1 MASTDVPVPS
11 HIPVLTKEVMEALQ
25 VHAAG
30 SYIDCTIGL
39 GGHAEAILANILP
52 GGKLLGIDADP
63 EILNITREKLSTYG
77 QAITLI
83 NDNFSN
89 LEAICCNN
97 NFQPVD
103 GILFDLGVSSWQLNS
118 AQRGFS
124 FKYEAPLDMRF
135 TQVQG
140 PTAAEIVNT
149 YSEQELVRVIKEY
162 GEERHSRR
170 IASLI
175 IDNRPINTTSEL
187 ARLVRQ
193 AIGYRQGKINPATK
207 TFMALRIAVNH
218 ELENLKIALDQV
230 IKLLRF
236 KGRLVVISYHSL
248 EDRIVKQFMKLE
260 ATDCICPPEAIVCRC
275 GHTASLKLIS
285 KKVIKPSS
293 LEIENNP
300 RSRSGKMRV
309 AERLS
314 QDEK

>member
-1 MASTDVPVPS
+1 MASTAVPVPS
-11 HIPVLTKEVMEALQ
+11 HIPVLIKEVIEGLQ
-25 VHAAG
+25 VHVAG
-30 SYIDCTIGL
+30 SYIDCTVGL
-39 GGHAEAILANILP
+39 GGHTEAILENILP

-63 EILNITREKLSTYG
+63 ETLNITRERLSNYG
-77 QAITLI
+77 KAVTLI

-89 LEAICCNN
+89 LEAICCKN

-124 FKYEAPLDMRF
+124 FQNEAPLDMRF
-135 TQVQG
+135 TPGQG
-140 PTAAEIVNT
+140 PTAAEIINT
-149 YSEQELVRVIKEY
+149 CSEQELVRVIKQY
-162 GEERHSRR
+162 GEERHSHR

-175 IDNRPINTTSEL
+175 INNRPINTTSEL

-230 IKLLRF
+230 IKLLRSQ
-236 KGRLVVISYHSL
+236 GRLVVISYHSL
-248 EDRIVKQFMKLE
+248 EDRIVKQFMKRE
-260 ATDCICPPEAIVCRC
+260 ANDCICPPEAIVCRC
-275 GHTASLKLIS
+275 GHTSSLKLIS

-293 LEIENNP
+293 SEIENNP

-314 QDEK
+314 QDRK

>member
-1 MASTDVPVPS
+1 
-11 HIPVLTKEVMEALQ
+11 
-25 VHAAG
+25 
-30 SYIDCTIGL
+30 
-39 GGHAEAILANILP
+39 
-52 GGKLLGIDADP
+52 
-63 EILNITREKLSTYG
+63 
-77 QAITLI
+77 
-83 NDNFSN
+83 
-89 LEAICCNN
+89 
-97 NFQPVD
+97 
-103 GILFDLGVSSWQLNS
+103 
-118 AQRGFS
+118 
-124 FKYEAPLDMRF
+124 
-135 TQVQG
+135 
-140 PTAAEIVNT
+140 
-149 YSEQELVRVIKEY
+149 
-162 GEERHSRR
+162 
-170 IASLI
+170 
-175 IDNRPINTTSEL
+175 
-187 ARLVRQ
+187 
-193 AIGYRQGKINPATK
+193 
-207 TFMALRIAVNH
+207 MALRIAVNH